1 MADPDLVCRYLGLC
15 QVSTPIEVTTKKPMV
30 IGGDT
35 HDYNHLPIQDTPF
48 TCTICQFLI
57 SRMKHFVTLNQ
68 TEDEIIASLKESCDA
83 FSVLNLKEQCR
94 TFLDD
99 YGQYIIQ
106 MIASDVEPKVAC
118 QSMGLC
124 AKNSVGGS
132 TDVNHPQ
139 VAPAILPKAD
149 YTKCTFGMSYWC
161 TSRQNAELCNV
172 SDRCRKIR
180 TH

>member
-1 MADPDLVCRYLGLC
+1 
-15 QVSTPIEVTTKKPMV
+15 
-30 IGGDT
+30 
-35 HDYNHLPIQDTPF
+35 
-48 TCTICQFLI
+48 
-57 SRMKHFVTLNQ
+57 
-68 TEDEIIASLKESCDA
+68 
-83 FSVLNLKEQCR
+83 
-94 TFLDD
+94 
-99 YGQYIIQ
+99 

-161 TSRQNAELCNV
+161 TSRQNAELCNAV
-172 SDRCRKIR
+172 EICETQVWSKKNKNIVI
-180 TH
+180 